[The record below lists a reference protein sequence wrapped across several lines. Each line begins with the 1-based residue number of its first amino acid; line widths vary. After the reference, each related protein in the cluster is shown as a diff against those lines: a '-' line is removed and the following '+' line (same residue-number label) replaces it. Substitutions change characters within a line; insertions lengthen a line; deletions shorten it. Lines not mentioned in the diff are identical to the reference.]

1 MSNQLKITN
10 LQDTLYHFNAFMSDE
25 QEVRACTIISSPLP
39 SSTLAPLAYKSWPT
53 PLYVFT
59 LPYAS
64 NNYPQRRAY
73 RQRGEGGDEREHGTE
88 RRSNRAVPPR
98 ADHKN
103 KSKIKAKIA
112 RQSDRQ
118 RGRERKGKHAAVP
131 YLLPSRLGW
140 NNLSACGTAKREH
153 YITLLHSHTF
163 YSTHPNKPQ
172 ASHSHTHNL
181 HNSHPILFTASAHHH
196 LALVVW
202 QEGERDPLS
211 TNFLGTPGLCVRW
224 YIRGRER

>member
-73 RQRGEGGDEREHGTE
+73 RQRGEGGDEGEHGTE

-118 RGRERKGKHAAVP
+118 RGRERKGKESMQR
-131 YLLPSRLGW
+131 YLTYYLVDSDGTICQLVGPPRESTISPSSIPTHFIQPTPT
-140 NNLSACGTAKREH
+140 NLKHHIHIHTTSTTPIPFSSQQVH
-153 YITLLHSHTF
+153 ITILHLWSDR
-163 YSTHPNKPQ
+163 K
-172 ASHSHTHNL
+172 
-181 HNSHPILFTASAHHH
+181 
-196 LALVVW
+196 
-202 QEGERDPLS
+202 ER
-211 TNFLGTPGLCVRW
+211 G
-224 YIRGRER
+224 IH